1 MNQDSSQAAP
11 ADPPPLQST
20 LPSSSVDTGDR
31 LSFTLFLA
39 MAVHALLI
47 FGVSFTLPEPGRAAP
62 TLDVTLATHRD
73 AKAPEQADYL
83 AQHNQQASG
92 TLEEARQ
99 LTTEREAEFADTRV
113 RDVNPTPQT
122 RATSALERRE
132 KTVVTTTGES
142 DHRRPDPEETEPQ
155 ERRIE
160 REGQLNE
167 QPVLSREIASLQAKL
182 DRQRQEYAKRPRIR
196 RLTSVATQASHDAQY
211 LHEWGQK
218 IERTGNRHYP
228 PEALNR
234 GITGSL
240 RLLVAINPDG
250 TIHKVEILQSSGQ
263 SLLDQAAV
271 QIVHLAAPFNG
282 FPPEIR
288 KNYDRLEIIRTWN
301 FEIAGLST
309 SAD

>member
-1 MNQDSSQAAP
+1 MSKKNTQAPPRRSAP
-11 ADPPPLQST
+11 EQNALAAT
-20 LPSSSVDTGDR
+20 SVDTGDR

-39 MAVHALLI
+39 IAVHALLI

-73 AKAPEQADYL
+73 AKAPEEADYL

-92 TLEEARQ
+92 TQDEARQ
-99 LTTEREAEFADTRV
+99 LTTEREAEFADTQV
-113 RDVNPTPQT
+113 RNVNPTPQT
-122 RATSALERRE
+122 QATSARERRD
-132 KTVVTTTGES
+132 KTVVTTTGQS
-142 DHRRPDPEETEPQ
+142 DRQQQSPKEADPQ
-155 ERRIE
+155 ERREE

-167 QPVLSREIASLQAKL
+167 QPVLSQEIASLQAKL

-196 RLTSVATQASHDAQY
+196 RLTSVATKASHDAQY

-228 PEALNR
+228 PEALDR

-240 RLLVAINPDG
+240 RLSVSINPDG

-271 QIVHLAAPFNG
+271 QIVHLAAPFDS
-282 FPPEIR
+282 FPQEIR
-288 KNYDRLEIIRTWN
+288 ENYDRLEIIRTWN

-309 SAD
+309 TAN